1 MAKVGEI
8 GGRRESHDCAAL
20 AWGTLFAQST
30 FLAITIPASAPT
42 AAASIS
48 LMVKS
53 EEEPREVLAHT
64 AGSHA
69 QAPTAQPH
77 SPATHAQP
85 GPHVHAQPAVGGTV
99 HSRHVRVG
107 AAGVCVC
114 VCGEMRG
121 CATCLLPSFRW
132 PR

>member
-85 GPHVHAQPAVGGTV
+85 GPHVHAQPAVGGSTLAPT
-99 HSRHVRVG
+99 SEWEPPE
-107 AAGVCVC
+107 CVC